1 MSDRAA
7 AALSALLTGRDLPP
21 GPVPWEE
28 ALRRA
33 REHGVSGACAAAGE
47 RPEVPLAFLEECR
60 RDVQR
65 TTLHNRIL
73 LQEAE
78 RVSVVLRKA
87 GIEHLFLKGIALL
100 ASGAADPGIRPT
112 SDIDLLVRP
121 GDAEDAM
128 EILHGAGL
136 APTVPEVRR
145 VLRERSEAPWVSTG
159 AWPPG
164 LAPQLDLHVAIPY
177 ARIHPAVGRT
187 APVESW
193 LWDGAGAATVG
204 IPAPAAPEHLVLLV
218 LHAAMHLP
226 LEFRGKWLLDLARVA
241 GDERMAWDDVAALL
255 ERSGARGVGWM
266 LLSEARDALGAP
278 VPAPFLAGLRPA
290 AVARASRRIVSL
302 ERLLALGRAF
312 PSVAAGR
319 LWRAAV
325 DDEPASQLRGAV
337 RAWVPTDEWL
347 RARYPDEPEV
357 SLASLRVRHLK
368 SGVRM
373 LRGGERARRGGGEP
387 EH

>member
-1 MSDRAA
+1 M
-7 AALSALLTGRDLPP
+7 
-21 GPVPWEE
+21 E
-28 ALRRA
+28 A
-33 REHGVSGACAAAGE
+33 
-47 RPEVPLAFLEECR
+47 
-60 RDVQR
+60 
-65 TTLHNRIL
+65 
-73 LQEAE
+73 
-78 RVSVVLRKA
+78 
-87 GIEHLFLKGIALL
+87 
-100 ASGAADPGIRPT
+100 
-112 SDIDLLVRP
+112 
-121 GDAEDAM
+121 
-128 EILHGAGL
+128 LHGAGL

-164 LAPQLDLHVAIPY
+164 LAPQLDLHVALPY
-177 ARIHPAVGRT
+177 ARIHPAVERGT

-193 LWDGAGAATVG
+193 LWNGARAPTVG
-204 IPAPAAPEHLVLLV
+204 IPAPAAAEHLVLLV

-226 LEFRGKWLLDLARVA
+226 LEFRGKWLLDLARLA
-241 GDERMAWDDVAALL
+241 TDRGMAWEEAARLL
-255 ERSGARGVGWM
+255 ERSGARGVGW
-266 LLSEARDALGAP
+266 LLLREARDALGAP
-278 VPAPFLAGLRPA
+278 VPEPFLAGLHPG
-290 AVARASRRIVSL
+290 AVARASRRVVSL

-357 SLASLRVRHLK
+357 RPARLRVRHLA
-368 SGVRM
+368 SGLRM
-373 LRGGERARRGGGEP
+373 LRGGDRAPERGGDA